1 VATKT
6 FYMHVVLLVFYHQT
20 GDVSVF
26 ETNIRYVGGLLTAY
40 SFTGDEIFKEKAAHI
55 ADRLLPA
62 FNTPSGASAPP
73 EYWGA
78 RWPKFRRNKP
88 KCSGKRDCSNVQSS

>member
-1 VATKT
+1 MLSYLF
-6 FYMHVVLLVFYHQT
+6 FYRQT

-62 FNTPSGASAPP
+62 FNTPSGPSVPAGRNLGEISRS
-73 EYWGA
+73 GA
-78 RWPKFRRNKP
+78 E
-88 KCSGKRDCSNVQSS
+88 

>member
-1 VATKT
+1 MLSYL
-6 FYMHVVLLVFYHQT
+6 FFLYCQT

-62 FNTPSGASAPP
+62 FNTPSGPSPP
-73 EYWGA
+73 PGGRNLGEISRSGGENE
-78 RWPKFRRNKP
+78 PVQMFRVLDFLLKW
-88 KCSGKRDCSNVQSS
+88 KT

>member
-1 VATKT
+1 
-6 FYMHVVLLVFYHQT
+6 
-20 GDVSVF
+20 VSVF

-62 FNTPSGASAPP
+62 FNTPSGPCEPGIGRQVAEISA
-73 EYWGA
+73 
-78 RWPKFRRNKP
+78 K
-88 KCSGKRDCSNVQSS
+88 

>member
-1 VATKT
+1 
-6 FYMHVVLLVFYHQT
+6 
-20 GDVSVF
+20 VSVF

-62 FNTPSGASAPP
+62 FNTPSGPSAPP
-73 EYWGA
+73 GGRNLGEIS
-78 RWPKFRRNKP
+78 RNVPKKEPVQMFRVLNFLIKW
-88 KCSGKRDCSNVQSS
+88 KT

>member
-1 VATKT
+1 
-6 FYMHVVLLVFYHQT
+6 
-20 GDVSVF
+20 VSVF

-62 FNTPSGASAPP
+62 FNTPSGQSTPGGRNFGEISRSGVEKEP
-73 EYWGA
+73 VQM
-78 RWPKFRRNKP
+78 FRV
-88 KCSGKRDCSNVQSS
+88 S

>member
-1 VATKT
+1 M
-6 FYMHVVLLVFYHQT
+6 YVVLLVFFYCQT

-62 FNTPSGASAPP
+62 FNTPSGPSPPPGGRNFGEISRSGRKRACYRYLKKCGPKSYVAS
-73 EYWGA
+73 
-78 RWPKFRRNKP
+78 F
-88 KCSGKRDCSNVQSS
+88 